1 MPTITQ
7 ITEQKRRPN
16 RRSVFLDGKFSFGCN
31 INVVAKFKLHE
42 GQQISAPQLEAI
54 LQGAVRQE
62 CFDKALRHL
71 ERRLH
76 SRSELKKK
84 LVRDEY
90 GGTLIESVLDQL
102 QELGYVN
109 DERFATSKA
118 ELAAKHKHHGRNR
131 AMMELAK
138 KGVPRETARQAVENV
153 YEAHDSMSV
162 ARDLAIKKARSL
174 SKLEPAVAKRR
185 LYGMLLRRGF
195 DWDTIKPVV
204 EEALGA
210 IDEDAIG
217 E

>member
-42 GQQISAPQLEAI
+42 GQQLSAEQLESI

-62 CFDKALRHL
+62 CFDKTIRHL

-76 SRSELKKK
+76 SRSELRTK
-84 LVRDEY
+84 LMRDEY
-90 GGTLIESVLDQL
+90 GPTIIDSVLDQL
-102 QELGYVN
+102 EELGYVN
-109 DERFATSKA
+109 DNRFATEKA
-118 ELAAKHKHHGRNR
+118 ESAAKHKHHGRNR
-131 AMMELAK
+131 AMIELAK

-153 YEAHDSMSV
+153 YEAHDSASV

-174 SKLEPAVAKRR
+174 SKLDPAVAKRR

-210 IDEDAIG
+210 IDEDVVG